1 MSIRSKDNFYVLTGA
16 PGSGKTSVL
25 DCLASRGYRVVP
37 EVARQVI
44 KEQFAAKKNAVPNGD
59 QAAFC
64 QLTFERSLKDFKTRL
79 AEMEP
84 VFFDRGIVDTAGFS
98 QLILR
103 PLTNALLQAIHKYRY
118 HAQVFIFPPWEAI
131 YSPDDERK
139 ETFAEAIAFYRALR
153 AAYHAFNYQLIE
165 VPKDTPEARADF
177 ILAQLPPND

>member
-1 MSIRSKDNFYVLTGA
+1 MTIHVKDNFYVLTGA

-25 DCLASRGYRVVP
+25 NCLQQLGYAVVP

-44 KEQFAAKKNAVPNGD
+44 KEQYAAKANALPNGD

-64 QLTFERSLKDFKTRL
+64 RLSLERSLKDFTERL
-79 AEMEP
+79 EESEP

-98 QLILR
+98 QLILQ

-131 YSPDDERK
+131 YTPDDERK
-139 ETFAEAIAFYRALR
+139 ETFQEAVAFYRALKS
-153 AAYHAFNYQLIE
+153 AYSAFNYQLIE
-165 VPKDTPEARADF
+165 VPKDTPEARAQF
-177 ILAQLPPND
+177 ILAQLPSGR